1 MKALLVISSVLTA
14 VSSQTNIQNL
24 PGLDA
29 WRSALEAHAAAEGR
43 LSGITPVIPAHPFQ
57 GGRPNTPR
65 VPQGGRVPG
74 LSQWQVHQ
82 MSVLQAE
89 RRLENQNAAL
99 EQRASTRVAS
109 PAPSFS
115 AARSDTQAFPERLP
129 LANKGAQDFRSSLT
143 QYIDEIQEERRNEEG
158 TETKPRTRTKRPREQ
173 TNRQKPQTFL
183 DKLLDT
189 YGTPPKEQGS
199 TKPTQVPKRKEDEES
214 SKSLTE
220 ILGLKKNR
228 KKSKGKTAGRRQ
240 NKRRPNKKKSKS
252 KATKSAENV
261 LIIQQFLEDR
271 NPQKRTTTAKPEI
284 ADILGSVETDDL
296 LTSLLAAFSGGE
308 KKTNNKDPAK
318 LNKEIQQFLV
328 LLEQVEADIDNE
340 VQPSRKS
347 KNKGRRVET
356 RKGDEESDRRN
367 SGVQASGFLQNELRL
382 AAEESEE
389 LNKEMELLMEEL
401 EAEKQKELKFANET
415 FEIINNRINSG
426 IGIDEIKKDREFVD
440 SVFQRFAVLGHPLR
454 EEDISINAL
463 KEAMQTVTENV
474 LRAAEESK
482 RIAKQLG
489 EQIKGSK
496 GSRRTP
502 RRRGRKG
509 RKLHFFKD
517 MENIRTNLK
526 TALKTVQF

>member
-1 MKALLVISSVLTA
+1 
-14 VSSQTNIQNL
+14 
-24 PGLDA
+24 
-29 WRSALEAHAAAEGR
+29 
-43 LSGITPVIPAHPFQ
+43 
-57 GGRPNTPR
+57 
-65 VPQGGRVPG
+65 
-74 LSQWQVHQ
+74 
-82 MSVLQAE
+82 
-89 RRLENQNAAL
+89 
-99 EQRASTRVAS
+99 
-109 PAPSFS
+109 
-115 AARSDTQAFPERLP
+115 
-129 LANKGAQDFRSSLT
+129 
-143 QYIDEIQEERRNEEG
+143 
-158 TETKPRTRTKRPREQ
+158 
-173 TNRQKPQTFL
+173 
-183 DKLLDT
+183 
-189 YGTPPKEQGS
+189 
-199 TKPTQVPKRKEDEES
+199 
-214 SKSLTE
+214 
-220 ILGLKKNR
+220 
-228 KKSKGKTAGRRQ
+228 
-240 NKRRPNKKKSKS
+240 
-252 KATKSAENV
+252 
-261 LIIQQFLEDR
+261 LEDR

-284 ADILGSVETDDL
+284 ADILGSQETDDL

-308 KKTNNKDPAK
+308 KETNNKDPAK

-356 RKGDEESDRRN
+356 RKGDAESDRRN

-389 LNKEMELLMEEL
+389 LNKELELLMEEL

-526 TALKTVQF
+526 TALKTVQFEKIKN